1 MKNYLSDGNVIDVPA
16 LEGGAKS
23 GAFAQIG
30 SLFGCYVTSAKEGE
44 LVGLKRNGKYDVPF
58 TGNAV
63 SVGAKLYW
71 KAADKAFTGAATDN
85 TLVGIAVSASA
96 DSRIEIVLVPSV
108 V

>member
-1 MKNYLSDGNVIDVPA
+1 MKNYLSEGNVIDVPA
-16 LEGGAKS
+16 PAGGAKS
-23 GAFAQIG
+23 GDFALIG
-30 SLFGCYVTSAKEGE
+30 SLFGCYVTSADEGE
-44 LVGLKRNGKYDVPF
+44 LVGLERNGKYDVPF

-63 SVGAKLYW
+63 AVGAKLYW

-96 DSRIEIVLVPSV
+96 DSKVEIVLVPTV